1 MAYDASSIFCF
12 FHCSTNCCCPSSLIL
27 GAQIECRLALSST
40 KNIFL
45 LTPVPFLLLH
55 NSVILLLLN
64 YRFSLSHLN
73 HHHNH
78 HRHPTLRYLFCFPP
92 PPPLQ
97 SKLEPSPHFCCF
109 PSTAFTTTNSIV
121 YPFTT
126 ATLAIYFF
134 SFDYS
139 PVEC

>member
-64 YRFSLSHLN
+64 YR
-73 HHHNH
+73 
-78 HRHPTLRYLFCFPP
+78 LFLLPLKPPPQSPP
-92 PPPLQ
+92 PPNTTIFILF
-97 SKLEPSPHFCCF
+97 SP
-109 PSTAFTTTNSIV
+109 PTIKTRTSTTFLLFSVHRFHHHNSIV
-121 YPFTT
+121 YPVP
-126 ATLAIYFF
+126 LPHSPPIFF

-139 PVEC
+139 PVEY